1 MNLNAIYYSFP
12 KWRSGSFNSVSLF
25 NPVQT
30 TISLYQPAYCP
41 FITRQPM
48 QSVLCNRGV
57 IEGLGQCAY
66 ATPPGAAREKAGPW
80 NSPWLAFKT
89 HKNQKK
95 NIKNPANQKK
105 QQNNKILN
113 TMEQYTF

>member
-48 QSVLCNRGV
+48 QSALCNRGV
-57 IEGLGQCAY
+57 IEGLGQDAY
-66 ATPPGAAREKAGPW
+66 TTPPGAQHGRKPDLEIPPDLHSK
-80 NSPWLAFKT
+80 LTKT
-89 HKNQKK
+89 
-95 NIKNPANQKK
+95 
-105 QQNNKILN
+105 
-113 TMEQYTF
+113 